1 MKLKDKH
8 KELKKQYPTSIIL
21 IKSGNFYTTYNED
34 ALILNSIFL
43 YQIINNRIGF
53 PLNSLDKVTS
63 KLNELSIN
71 YIVII
76 DSKEDNIEYDDN
88 KYLDYYTKA
97 KKEEFIIKTNELLLE
112 RISFLLKNRDNYEKI
127 KRFIDEF

>member
-53 PLNSLDKVTS
+53 PLNTLDKVTS

-97 KKEEFIIKTNELLLE
+97 KKEEFTLKLM
-112 RISFLLKNRDNYEKI
+112 SFS
-127 KRFIDEF
+127 